1 MRVKTK
7 RCQTTFHCKWSIV
20 SSNFLVKGSRKNG
33 KNFVQ
38 SDERDL
44 KHFYK
49 EKHKS
54 TFSQLR
60 FFVYL
65 HVTLSISS
73 HLHIAQQS
81 VTDKLN
87 HLLLCFN
94 LLSFFVTCG
103 GIFNSFLPLK
113 TNPFLTLYKEFLLI
127 FINSCKHMQ
136 IMNNV
141 AIVDTLF
148 QH

>member
-38 SDERDL
+38 FDERDL

-65 HVTLSISS
+65 HATLSISS
-73 HLHIAQQS
+73 HLHIA
-81 VTDKLN
+81 
-87 HLLLCFN
+87 
-94 LLSFFVTCG
+94 
-103 GIFNSFLPLK
+103 
-113 TNPFLTLYKEFLLI
+113 
-127 FINSCKHMQ
+127 
-136 IMNNV
+136 
-141 AIVDTLF
+141 
-148 QH
+148 